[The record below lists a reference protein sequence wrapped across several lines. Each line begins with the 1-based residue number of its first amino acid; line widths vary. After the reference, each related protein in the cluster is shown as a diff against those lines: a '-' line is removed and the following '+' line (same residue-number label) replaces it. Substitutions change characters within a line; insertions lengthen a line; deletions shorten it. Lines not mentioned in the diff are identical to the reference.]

1 LKRESKVLEIVG
13 GEALE
18 AGCLSLG
25 LFNRNR
31 HIMFVN

>member
-18 AGCLSLG
+18 AGR
-25 LFNRNR
+25 LFLVGCPTEN
-31 HIMFVN
+31 

>member
-18 AGCLSLG
+18 AGRLPS
-25 LFNRNR
+25 
-31 HIMFVN
+31 VAAQ